1 MLLRATSSP
10 CIDLLKQT
18 TQRMGTSYP
27 IISQHTKTCSYSRN
41 FQSYKLRDTKLK
53 VHKICRAIRRSS
65 LKSTLSSLER
75 ILKIFIDRFG
85 NRNVSEAIKTLYSI
99 DVCKRDG
106 RVSCI
111 RRQSFLISKGLI
123 RGSVPKS
130 VKLLTHTSSE
140 TSTKM
145 ATIFS
150 GNPIRTVKRVILSAD
165 G

>member
-1 MLLRATSSP
+1 
-10 CIDLLKQT
+10 
-18 TQRMGTSYP
+18 MGTSYP

-85 NRNVSEAIKTLYSI
+85 NRNVSEAIKTLYSS

-106 RVSCI
+106 YELLKELTAFSI
-111 RRQSFLISKGLI
+111 RQHHSPMQSNIAI
-123 RGSVPKS
+123 
-130 VKLLTHTSSE
+130 KL
-140 TSTKM
+140 
-145 ATIFS
+145 
-150 GNPIRTVKRVILSAD
+150 
-165 G
+165 